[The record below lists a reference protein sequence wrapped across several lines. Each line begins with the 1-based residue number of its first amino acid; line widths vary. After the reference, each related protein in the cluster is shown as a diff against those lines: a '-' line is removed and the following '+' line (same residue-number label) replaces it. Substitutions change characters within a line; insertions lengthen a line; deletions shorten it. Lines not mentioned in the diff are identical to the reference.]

1 MLFHCFMNYFLG
13 IVNLNN
19 FSQRIF
25 LKKYVSGC
33 MREILST
40 YTHRLQV
47 HAVDMLFIIK
57 LNQFSSFIFAKPNKF
72 SISRAS
78 EKRKLMNKMK
88 ILFDSNF
95 LDTKLR
101 YKSMTPFFFLSLFFS
116 FIFSV
121 LEVIYKGRIIIYTT
135 FRYTFS
141 LKF

>member
-19 FSQRIF
+19 FSPRIF
-25 LKKYVSGC
+25 LKKYVSRC

-47 HAVDMLFIIK
+47 HAVEMLFIIK

-101 YKSMTPFFFLSLFFS
+101 CKSMTPFFFLSLFFS